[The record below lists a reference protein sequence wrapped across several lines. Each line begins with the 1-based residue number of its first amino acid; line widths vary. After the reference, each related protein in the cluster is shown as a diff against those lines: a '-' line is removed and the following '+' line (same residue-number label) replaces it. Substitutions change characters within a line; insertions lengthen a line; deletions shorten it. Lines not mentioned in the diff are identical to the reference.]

1 MFWNQDISKDNFWK
15 EYYLVFETLADFKE
29 KNLGFIIKCFN
40 EENLNFQTFE
50 TISKEGE
57 LILNNYYELNNISK
71 EDTNIEEVKVCIGF
85 VSGAMIYILSLKE
98 LNMENNL

>member
-1 MFWNQDISKDNFWK
+1 MFWNHDIGDDNFCK
-15 EYYLVFETLADFKE
+15 DYYLVFETLADFKE

-40 EENLNFQTFE
+40 KESLNFQTFE
-50 TISKEGE
+50 AISKESE
-57 LILNNYYELNNISK
+57 MILNKYYELNHLSK
-71 EDTNIEEVKVCIGF
+71 EDTNKEEVKICIGF